1 MFDIGGSEAVIII
14 LAVLLLFGAKR
25 IPDLAKSMG
34 SGIREFRRAMN
45 EIQHE
50 VQTATSLEP
59 APPARPQAPVLP
71 PPENSLPAA
80 AAAAAPPPAADPTL
94 PAPGIPAPAAPA
106 NPAPPPETAT

>member
-1 MFDIGGSEAVIII
+1 MFDIGGSEAIIII
-14 LAVLLLFGAKR
+14 LAILLLFGAKR

-34 SGIREFRRAMN
+34 AGIREFRRAMN

-59 APPARPQAPVLP
+59 APPSRPQAPVMP

-80 AAAAAPPPAADPTL
+80 
-94 PAPGIPAPAAPA
+94 PAPAGP
-106 NPAPPPETAT
+106 PVPPEPIQ